1 MRYINLYYLEEM
13 VEPTELY
20 DLATK
25 HSIEML
31 ALYAN
36 ENDDPDVRSLDEDTF
51 VTRNEEVKSW

>member
-25 HSIEML
+25 DSIEML

-51 VTRNEEVKSW
+51 VTRNGEVKSW